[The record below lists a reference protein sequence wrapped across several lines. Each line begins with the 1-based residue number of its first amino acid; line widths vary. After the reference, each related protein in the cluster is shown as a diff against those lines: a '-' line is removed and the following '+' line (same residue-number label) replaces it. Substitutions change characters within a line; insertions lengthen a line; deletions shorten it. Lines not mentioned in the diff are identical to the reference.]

1 MNTENTNSTK
11 RTLTP
16 ASKRRLRNDII
27 LVFAVLAVALAVF
40 LIFHFGGSAGE
51 RVAVSVNGEIKAV
64 YPLSEDIRVDIDFG
78 GDSDYTNQL
87 VIEQGVAYVSSANC
101 PDGICREHRPI
112 SRRGETIVCLPHRL
126 VIEIE

>member
-1 MNTENTNSTK
+1 MSIN
-11 RTLTP
+11 
-16 ASKRRLRNDII
+16 
-27 LVFAVLAVALAVF
+27 
-40 LIFHFGGSAGE
+40 GE
-51 RVAVSVNGEIKAV
+51 RIGE
-64 YPLSEDIRVDIDFG
+64 YPLDENIRVDIDFG

-87 VIEQGVAYVSSANC
+87 VIEQGAAYVSEANC